1 MEIVIYCIALIFLY
15 YGIQII
21 LLIYGLNKVKPF
33 HYLKNELNNTVKFS
47 IVIPFKNEANNLPHL
62 LDSLAQLRYNKLG
75 FEIIFINDSS
85 TDDSLKIINEWRFLN
100 PYIHLTVLD
109 NVVMSQSSKK
119 DAITRAITVAKHPWI
134 FTVDA
139 DCVLPNDI
147 LNCYATFINE
157 NPDKE
162 FLVGGVAIVENKN
175 LLSTY
180 QTLDFS
186 SLQAVTIGSFGIDE
200 AFMCNGANL
209 VYTKN
214 IFNTVK
220 GYQGVNHIASG
231 DDVFLLQKVLANNKD
246 SIAYVLNTSAI
257 IKTQPVLSWKK
268 LIIQRARWGNKSEA
282 YQSIYP
288 KVLGIITVLANLGL
302 LVLCTLFLYSNYNS
316 NVVFL
321 ICFKFI
327 LDFILLLFYK
337 IKVNRVVSLYAY
349 PLSFFIYPIVILFT
363 MIRMSFFN
371 NNWIK

>member
-33 HYLKNELNNTVKFS
+33 HYLKNELNDTVKFS

-139 DCVLPNDI
+139 DCELPNDI

-162 FLVGGVAIVENKN
+162 FLVGGVTIVENKN

-214 IFNTVK
+214 IFNAVN
-220 GYQGVNHIASG
+220 GFIGVNHIASG
-231 DDVFLLQKVLANNKD
+231 DDVFLLQKVLANKQNA
-246 SIAYVLNTSAI
+246 IAYVLNTSALVT
-257 IKTQPVLSWKK
+257 TQPVSTWKQ
-268 LIIQRARWGNKSEA
+268 LIVQRARWGKKAQA
-282 YQSIYP
+282 YQTIYP
-288 KVLGIITVLANLGL
+288 KVLGVFTVLTNVGLFFL
-302 LVLCTLFLYSNYNS
+302 LVSLLFTTYYLSIT
-316 NVVFL
+316 FL
-321 ICFKFI
+321 IVFKFI
-327 LDFILLLFYK
+327 IDLLILTSYK
-337 IKVNRVVSLYAY
+337 FKVNKNLALILY
-349 PLSFFIYPIVILFT
+349 PFSFVIYPIITLFVL
-363 MIRMSFFN
+363 IRMSFFN
-371 NNWIK
+371 KNWIK